1 MKKILKN
8 VTIIK
13 IFVVLLT
20 LMTFSCSK
28 INDILDP
35 ETKAKREEKEK
46 IILEKCKNSGLK
58 FKRTYSYGYYA
69 GDWRFYFN
77 DGSSEELER
86 LFTVSQGNRLLKKCF
101 ENLPEK
107 EAKEK
112 YESFK
117 FVYN

>member
-1 MKKILKN
+1 MKKIFKN
-8 VTIIK
+8 VNIIK
-13 IFVVLLT
+13 IFVALLT
-20 LMTFSCSK
+20 LMVFSCSK
-28 INDILDP
+28 ITDILDR

-46 IILEKCKNSGLK
+46 IILKKCKNSGLK
-58 FKRTYSYGYYA
+58 FKRTYSYGYYS

-86 LFTVSQGNRLLKKCF
+86 LFSVSQGNRLLKKCF
-101 ENLPEK
+101 EYLPEK

>member
-1 MKKILKN
+1 MKKFFKN
-8 VTIIK
+8 INIIK
-13 IFVVLLT
+13 IFVALLT
-20 LMTFSCSK
+20 LMVFSCSK
-28 INDILDP
+28 INDILNP

-46 IILEKCKNSGLK
+46 IILEKCKNPGLA
-58 FKRTYSYGYYA
+58 FKRTYSYGRYA
-69 GDWRFYFN
+69 GDWRFYFY

-86 LFTVSQGNRLLKKCF
+86 LFTVSQGNKLLKKCF
-101 ENLPEK
+101 EHLPEK

>member
-1 MKKILKN
+1 MKKNFKN
-8 VTIIK
+8 VD
-13 IFVVLLT
+13 FCS
-20 LMTFSCSK
+20 FSFSK
-28 INDILDP
+28 INDIFDP

-58 FKRTYSYGYYA
+58 FMRAYSYGMYS
-69 GDWRFYFN
+69 GDWEFYFGN
-77 DGSSEELER
+77 GSSEKLER

-117 FVYN
+117 FVYYIKNISIS